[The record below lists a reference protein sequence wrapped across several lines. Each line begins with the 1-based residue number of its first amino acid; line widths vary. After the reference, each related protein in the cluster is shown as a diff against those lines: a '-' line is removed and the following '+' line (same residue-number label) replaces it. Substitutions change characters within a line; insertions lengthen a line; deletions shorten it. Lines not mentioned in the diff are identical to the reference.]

1 LTHPSDPYQPDPY
14 GQVHPLTGEQPQQ
27 QDPYG
32 QVQPYYTQPY
42 PQPYPQP
49 QPYGQYP
56 YPPQPGYGYAP
67 QPPRQQEQGMAIA
80 SLVCSLVGI
89 FFCFPAIAGII
100 FGHVGYSKA
109 KRGEAGGQGMAQAGM
124 IIGYVICGLWTIP
137 LLIWFVFGLAVLGGV
152 SVSS

>member
-27 QDPYG
+27 SNPYG

-42 PQPYPQP
+42 PQP

-56 YPPQPGYGYAP
+56 YPPPPGYGYAP
-67 QPPRQQEQGMAIA
+67 QQQQEQGMAIA